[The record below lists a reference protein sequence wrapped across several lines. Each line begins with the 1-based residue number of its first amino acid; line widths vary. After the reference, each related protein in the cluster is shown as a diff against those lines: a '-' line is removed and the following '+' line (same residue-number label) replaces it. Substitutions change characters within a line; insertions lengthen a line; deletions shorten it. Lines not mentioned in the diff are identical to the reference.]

1 MTRNTAALLL
11 VFLLTAMHASFGQTR
26 YAVRDGSWNS
36 ISTWSTS
43 SGGSS
48 GASVPTPLN
57 DVYIGEGSRG
67 HFITIPS
74 GYSAACKNLFMG
86 NSGSSKEA
94 TLTFSASSSALTVNG
109 DLIIYGPNGNKER
122 ELFVNDGTLNVT
134 GSLTL
139 NMDQSGTQNN
149 RNSRLFIGNGIVTV
163 SGDLVFYNILWSNP
177 LQAVVDMSNGT
188 GRLNIGGAFTVNY
201 DVGTFNSSTTSTVHF
216 QSSSPQTIPTGIS
229 QIVFNHILTNN
240 TSSTGIAIANPITT
254 SNVTGNIEVQSGLFR
269 NGGNAI
275 AGNASRSFVL
285 SDGAT
290 LQLEGTSTMVTG
302 FGTKTFAST
311 STVDY
316 SGSDQTVTA
325 ESYGNLKLSGSGTKT
340 MPAAA
345 LSLPGSF
352 TMDGSATAT
361 LAGDLTVNGATTML
375 SSSSLNLGSD
385 DVEFNGNLTVNGS
398 LSGGTSSLTFSG
410 SSGQQTI
417 SGSGTISL
425 YDLTFDNSSGVSIEN
440 DVTVSGSMTL
450 SDGMITLDDATVHL
464 ESTATLSGTS
474 DQRYFVTSGN
484 GALKR
489 NVSSSAVSFP
499 IGTSTSYAPVSL
511 TNSGTTDNYSVR
523 VQSSFDNSP
532 PGNNHVNLQW
542 TIAEDL
548 SGNSNLAMSMQWN
561 ASDESSGFSRSST
574 VYLGL
579 WEGSY
584 WTMTQGSVSGSDP
597 YTLAVSGIT
606 GVGAFI
612 VGNDVPLP
620 VELVTFTAVTNDGT
634 VMLRWKTESE
644 LSNAG
649 FEIHRSLD
657 KAVWDVT
664 GFVYGHG
671 STAEPQDYEFTDEI
685 DERAL
690 RAGRIFYR
698 LKQIDRSGDF
708 RYSEVLDVT
717 IGKPVLD
724 FYGAYPNPTRQT
736 AMIRFS
742 IPEAMPVTL
751 TVTDMLGREALHVF
765 AGQKEAGTHS
775 VVAKMDALTPGIYL
789 CRLIAGRTQ
798 RSILIRIVR

>member
-11 VFLLTAMHASFGQTR
+11 VFLLTAMHASLGQAR
-26 YAVRDGSWNS
+26 YAVTNGNWNS
-36 ISTWSTS
+36 TSTWSTT
-43 SGGSS
+43 SGGSG
-48 GASVPTPLN
+48 GASVPTAIN
-57 DVYIGEGSRG
+57 DVYVGEGNTGRTV
-67 HFITIPS
+67 TIPS
-74 GYSAACKNLFMG
+74 GYSASCKNLYLG
-86 NSGSSKEA
+86 VSTSSRAAKV
-94 TLTFSASSSALTVNG
+94 TFSASTSSLTVNG
-109 DLIIYGPNGNKER
+109 DVTIYGSNGNRTR
-122 ELFVNDGTLNVT
+122 EIDVDDGTLNVAGSFYLNKDQT
-134 GSLTL
+134 GTQSNRISRLTIEDGSAMIAGNLVYDNVSGSSPLQADTDMDGGSGSLTI
-139 NMDQSGTQNN
+139 GGE
-149 RNSRLFIGNGIVTV
+149 FIVN
-163 SGDLVFYNILWSNP
+163 YN
-177 LQAVVDMSNGT
+177 T
-188 GRLNIGGAFTVNY
+188 GRLTS
-201 DVGTFNSSTTSTVHF
+201 SSTSTILFDGSTSH
-216 QSSSPQTIPTGIS
+216 TIPTGVS
-229 QIVFNHILTNN
+229 QITFNHIEINN
-240 TSSTGIAIANPITT
+240 SSPSGVSIANPITT

-325 ESYGNLKLSGSGTKT
+325 VSYGNLKLSGSGTKT

-361 LAGDLTVNGATTML
+361 LAGDLTVNGATAIL

-385 DVEFNGNLTVNGS
+385 DVELNGNLTVNGS

-440 DVTVSGSMTL
+440 DVTVSGSMIL

-499 IGTSTSYAPVSL
+499 IGTSTSYALVSL

-657 KAVWDVT
+657 KAAWDVT

-775 VVAKMDALTPGIYL
+775 VVAKMDALTPGMYL

-798 RSILIRIVR
+798 RSILIRIFR